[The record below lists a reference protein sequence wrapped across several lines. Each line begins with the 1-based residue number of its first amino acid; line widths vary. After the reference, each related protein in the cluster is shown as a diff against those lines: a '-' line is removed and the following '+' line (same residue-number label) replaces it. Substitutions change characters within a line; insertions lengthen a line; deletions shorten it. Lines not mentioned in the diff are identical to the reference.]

1 MCSPFTL
8 ILIEYRCVRSVV
20 VLCAASQA
28 PAQSTGRSF
37 THVFSKTKSPPVADG
52 LVSAPVVLSTCADVI
67 PSVPRPGM
75 VIHRP
80 DILFYLHASSIAHL
94 SSLQFHALVGYGGC
108 TNQYSPPEIIPEG
121 SATASPARWQWRM
134 LQHSVMALPDLSTRP
149 HHAEQ
154 TDRCPDWRRA
164 LPSSDGN
171 RAPTAL

>member
-1 MCSPFTL
+1 MRPFCGSP
-8 ILIEYRCVRSVV
+8 
-20 VLCAASQA
+20 LCGVSSACTVHR
-28 PAQSTGRSF
+28 TGVC
-37 THVFSKTKSPPVADG
+37 HVFGKQKAHRLTDG
-52 LVSAPVVLSTCADVI
+52 LLSALVVLSTCADAQS
-67 PSVPRPGM
+67 SVPRPGM
-75 VIHRP
+75 LDTSPGQSFVYMP
-80 DILFYLHASSIAHL
+80 SSIAHL

-108 TNQYSPPEIIPEG
+108 TNQYSPPELIPEG

-134 LQHSVMALPDLSTRP
+134 LRHSGLALLDLSSRP